1 MLNFHPIAKTRIN
14 KSFFWPVRAISN
26 SASRKLCP
34 HKSQTSFLTSSNL
47 LSSRVMKLRI
57 LIVSPLKPMHKDK
70 HLFHF
75 NTYNILIALENVKAS
90 GLNNDKYN
98 GRLKDIFYLNFSVKN
113 SYFIIFFFN
122 RGRLSE
128 WVVEMLEWQ

>member
-1 MLNFHPIAKTRIN
+1 MQKLELTKVSFDLCAQFQILQVVNCAHTNIKHP
-14 KSFFWPVRAISN
+14 SS
-26 SASRKLCP
+26 
-34 HKSQTSFLTSSNL
+34 LTSSNL
-47 LSSRVMKLRI
+47 LSSQVMKLRI
-57 LIVSPLKPMHKDK
+57 LIVFPLKPMHIDK

>member
-1 MLNFHPIAKTRIN
+1 M
-14 KSFFWPVRAISN
+14 RAISN
-26 SASRKLCP
+26 SASRKLCHP
-34 HKSQTSFLTSSNL
+34 TQTQISNTNANTDTNLKHPSSLTSSNL

-57 LIVSPLKPMHKDK
+57 LIVFPLKPMHIDK

-75 NTYNILIALENVKAS
+75 NTYNILIALQNVKAS

-113 SYFIIFFFN
+113 WPKIHILLFFSLT
-122 RGRLSE
+122 GG
-128 WVVEMLEWQ
+128 V